1 MKLALITSR
10 YPKENQPY
18 NHMFVHVRALYFQ
31 SQGVDVTVF
40 VPAKVSG
47 TYTFQDIQVKEAP
60 AKEISQLLPA
70 YDVLYLHLLNQYPL
84 VDGGFAIYN
93 TIRKKQQNTAIYLHG
108 ADVLLY
114 PDGFFDFKRNLK
126 SLAKVCYT
134 NGWKRYAMSRFFKQI
149 MQNEKG
155 AILTPSRW
163 LASKVQ
169 AIYGVDQQAIS
180 VIPNGIDVDF
190 FTSSGGFASRYKM
203 LCIRPLNSE
212 YPVEDCV
219 RLMQFMPDAFTL
231 DIYGEGEDYPKIN
244 QLIQELKLNHR
255 VRIVKQFFVRE
266 ELPQLFQQYGIFNAF
281 SRSDTQGVTMC
292 EALASELLVLS
303 TNKTAI
309 PEFVQ
314 DNVTGLLYDEKEG
327 MKHFAQRIVAI
338 CENQEA
344 FERLIT
350 RGRASMQQINW
361 KTQGEKELTLLRKLM

>member
-31 SQGVDVTVF
+31 SQGVEVTVL
-40 VPAKVSG
+40 VPAKSEEN
-47 TYTFQDIQVKEAP
+47 YTFQGIAVKEAP
-60 AKEISQLLPA
+60 AKVLVRLLTQF
-70 YDVLYLHLLNQYPL
+70 DVLYLHLLNQYPL
-84 VDGGFAIYN
+84 VDGGFSIYN
-93 TIRKKQQNTAIYLHG
+93 AIRKKQYNTAIYLHG

-114 PDGFFDFKRNLK
+114 PDGFFDFKWKLK
-126 SLAKVCYT
+126 SMVKVCYT
-134 NGWKRYAMSRFFKQI
+134 NGWKRYAMARFFKKI
-149 MQNEKG
+149 MQNKKY
-155 AILTPSRW
+155 AILTPSKW
-163 LASKVQ
+163 LASKLQ
-169 AIYGVDQQAIS
+169 GIYGVDQQAIS

-190 FTSSGGFASRYKM
+190 FTSSGGFESRYKM

-281 SRSDTQGVTMC
+281 SKSDTQGVTMC
-292 EALASELLVLS
+292 EAMASKLLVLS

-309 PEFVQ
+309 PEFIQ
-314 DNVTGLLYDEKEG
+314 DNKTGLLYDEQEG
-327 MKHFAQRIVAI
+327 MEHFAQRIVTI
-338 CENQEA
+338 CKDREA
-344 FERLIT
+344 FDHMIT
-350 RGRASMQQINW
+350 SGRIAMQQINW
-361 KTQGEKELTLLRKLM
+361 NTQGEKELTLLRKLM